1 MVICL
6 EKKTVYGRVGGW
18 MDFYSSGPIIQ
29 ETTSLEQK
37 VTQNQSLLLKKKI
50 LDGNKHLGNGYP
62 YNRLFMTYIHVI
74 IGTLKLYDPKTS

>member
-1 MVICL
+1 MVIPYADNLRVGFFFHPMVICL

-37 VTQNQSLLLKKKI
+37 VTQNQSLLLKKKYSVEI
-50 LDGNKHLGNGYP
+50 NTLAMVTP
-62 YNRLFMTYIHVI
+62 T
-74 IGTLKLYDPKTS
+74 IGSL